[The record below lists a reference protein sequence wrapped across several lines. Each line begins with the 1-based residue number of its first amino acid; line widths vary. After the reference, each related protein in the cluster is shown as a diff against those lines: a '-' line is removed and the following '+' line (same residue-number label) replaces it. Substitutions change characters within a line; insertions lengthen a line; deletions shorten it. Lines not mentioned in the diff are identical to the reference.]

1 MKLTQFAI
9 ERSLVVIIVIV
20 LLVFSGIT
28 SYNKMP
34 RAEDPGFVIRVAL
47 ILTYFPGASPERVE
61 NLVTD
66 KLEKSIQ
73 EMPELD
79 YIKSESKS
87 GVSVI
92 YVSIKEKYKNL
103 RPIWDSLRRKVD
115 KVRPELPNGVSGP
128 YVNDEFGDVFG
139 TVLTIRGDG
148 YNYAELKDIAD
159 DLRDDLLRID
169 EVAKVEIYGNQ
180 EERIFVEFDNNKL
193 AEFGLSPYQLKQI
206 LESKNIIIP
215 GGDITVDKEK
225 IIIEPSGNLQSVD
238 ELKTAIINIPGRKG
252 VVYLQDL
259 ANIYRDYIDPPND
272 MMHLNGDKCIG
283 LAISLR
289 DGGNIIFLGE
299 KVKETLNKV
308 KSLYPHGI
316 DFDIALFQPDIVNKK
331 INDFAESLIQAV
343 IIVVIVML
351 ISLGYRTGLIV
362 ASLIP
367 VVVLITFC
375 IMFNIGIWL
384 DQISLAA
391 LIIALGIL
399 VDNSI
404 VISES
409 IMVQV
414 QEGKEVIKAAL
425 NSTKELTFPL
435 LITTLSISCAFLPIF
450 LAESAVGEYC
460 APLFKVVSITLL
472 TSLLLSITMVP
483 ILCCLFVKPKKIK
496 ENKGNYDSV
505 IYKSYRSLLV
515 SSLKHPFVLVFIMIT
530 AFIIALNA
538 FNFVPKLFFPDSD
551 RPLFSIE
558 CELPIG
564 TPIQRTEEVVKDIEN
579 YLKQN
584 FLVNN
589 SRQNGILEWSTYI
602 GKGAPRYVL
611 SYAPET
617 SSPEY
622 AVIIANTTSLKDNLA
637 IVKKVD
643 EYCFN
648 KFPDLK
654 ATVEPLIMGIPY
666 DAPIEIRV
674 SGKNTDILFAI
685 VNKIKKKLATI
696 KGTKNISD
704 DWGKYTKKFLVEIDP
719 DRAFR
724 AGITNQDIAISLQT
738 SLSGFEVTQYRED
751 DKIIPV
757 TLRAEKKY
765 RNNFSQLEDLNVYI
779 QATGESI
786 PLKQVANIIP
796 VWQPAKILRRD
807 RLRTV
812 TVQAELEP
820 GYTSSVINSQI
831 TPWLE
836 EESKHWGLG
845 YYWELGGETEESDK
859 ANKSIED
866 KLPIAALV
874 IVLLLIIQFNSI
886 KKTLII
892 LCTVPLGFIG
902 VVVGLLLC
910 HSYFGFITLLGVI
923 ALSGIVI
930 NNSVVLIERIN
941 IEINENKIEP
951 THAIVIAAQ
960 RRLRPIFLTASSTIG
975 GLIPLWIG
983 GGPMWEPM
991 AISIIFGLMFAT
1003 TLTLGVIPTLY
1014 SIFYGIKYNNDYI
1027 YDKSILK

>member
-1 MKLTQFAI
+1 MKLTQLAI
-9 ERSLVVIIVIV
+9 EKSLVVIIVII

-34 RAEDPGFVIRVAL
+34 RSEDPGFAIRVAL
-47 ILTYFPGASPERVE
+47 ILTHFPGASPERVE

-66 KLEKSIQ
+66 KLEKAIQ

-79 YIKSESKS
+79 FVKSESKS

-92 YVSIKEKYKNL
+92 YVTIKEKYKKL

-115 KVRPELPNGVSGP
+115 KVRPSLPKGVYGP

-139 TVLTIRGDG
+139 TVLSIRGEG
-148 YNYAELKDIAD
+148 YDYADLKDIAD
-159 DLRDDLLRID
+159 DVRDELLRID
-169 EVAKVEIYGNQ
+169 EVAKVEIYGDQ

-193 AEFGLSPYQLKQI
+193 AEFGLSPIQLQQI

-215 GGDITVDKEK
+215 GGDITVEKER
-225 IIIEPSGNLQSVD
+225 IIIEPSGNLESVD
-238 ELKTAIINIPGRKG
+238 ELKTAIVNIPGRKG

-259 ANIYRDYIDPPND
+259 ANIYRDYIDPASSK
-272 MMHLNGDKCIG
+272 MHYNADVCLG

-289 DGGNIIFLGE
+289 DGGNIIDLGE
-299 KVKETLNKV
+299 KVEGVVNRIQ
-308 KSLYPHGI
+308 SLYPHGVE
-316 DFDIALFQPDIVNKK
+316 FDIALFQPDIVDKK
-331 INDFAESLIQAV
+331 INDFVESLIQAV
-343 IIVVIVML
+343 IIVVVVML
-351 ISLGYRTGLIV
+351 LALGFRTGLIV

-375 IMFNIGIWL
+375 IMYNLGIWL

-391 LIIALGIL
+391 LIISLGIL

-414 QEGKEVIKAAL
+414 QEGKDVVKAAL
-425 NSTKELTFPL
+425 STTKELTYPL

-460 APLFKVVSITLL
+460 APLFKVVSISLL
-472 TSLLLSITMVP
+472 TSLTLAITMVP
-483 ILCCLFVKPKKIK
+483 ILCCLFVKAKKEK
-496 ENKGNYDSV
+496 ANEGNYNSFFYKKYRDSLIV
-505 IYKSYRSLLV
+505 L
-515 SSLKHPFVLVFIMIT
+515 LKHPFIFIFTMIT
-530 AFIIALNA
+530 VFIIALNA
-538 FNFVPKLFFPDSD
+538 FSFVPKLFFPDSD
-551 RPLFSIE
+551 RPLFSVE

-579 YLKQN
+579 YMKKE
-584 FLVNN
+584 FLVNDK
-589 SRQNGILEWSTYI
+589 RPNGILEWSSYI
-602 GKGAPRYVL
+602 GSGAPRYVL
-611 SYAPET
+611 SYAPEP

-622 AVIIANTTSLKDNLA
+622 AIIIANTTSFEDNVS
-637 IVKKVD
+637 IVEKVD
-643 EYCFN
+643 EYCF
-648 KFPDLK
+648 KHFPDLK
-654 ATVEPLIMGIPY
+654 ATVQPLVMGIPY
-666 DAPIEIRV
+666 DAPVEIRV
-674 SGKNTDILFAI
+674 SGKNTDILFAM
-685 VNKIKKKLATI
+685 VDKIKKKLSTV
-696 KGTKNISD
+696 KGTRDISD
-704 DWGKYTKKFLVEIDP
+704 DWGKYTKKFLVEIDS

-724 AGITNQDIAISLQT
+724 AGITNQDIAISLQS

-751 DKIIPV
+751 DQIIPV
-757 TLRAEKKY
+757 ILRTEQQY
-765 RNNFSQLEDLNVYI
+765 RDNFSQLEDLNVYV
-779 QATGESI
+779 QLTGESI
-786 PLKQVANIIP
+786 PLKQVANIKP
-796 VWQPAKILRRD
+796 VWQPAKIIRRD

-812 TVQAELEP
+812 TVQAQLDP
-820 GYTSSVINSQI
+820 GYTSVEINNQI

-836 EESKHWGLG
+836 KESQNWGLG
-845 YYWELGGETEESDK
+845 YLWEIGGENEESDK

-866 KLPIAALV
+866 KLPIAALA
-874 IVLLLIIQFNSI
+874 IVLLLIVQFNSL
-886 KKTLII
+886 KKPLII

-910 HSYFGFITLLGVI
+910 QSYFGFMTLLGVI

-941 IEINENKIEP
+941 TEIEVNKIEP
-951 THAIVIAAQ
+951 ANAIVIAAQ
-960 RRLRPIFLTASSTIG
+960 RRFRPILLTASSTIG
-975 GLIPLWIG
+975 GLVPLWLG

-1003 TLTLGVIPTLY
+1003 ILTLGVVPVLY
-1014 SIFYGIKYNNDYI
+1014 SVFYKVKYKDYT
-1027 YDKSILK
+1027 YDNSLLK